1 MQNESGH
8 NEQVYQK
15 VWVSDLKAGDK
26 IQSVFQIT
34 RINLRDYDKGKFLAL
49 RLGDK
54 TGKISAVLWSLA
66 EEIFQVVSEGDLVIV
81 EGRVS
86 TYQQELQVKIY
97 TIRKVADLSQYDLS
111 DFLPVSPTPLE
122 QLVEEFDAMIE
133 SVKDDDY
140 KKLLQSFRNDESL
153 WPRFSLAPG
162 AKRWH
167 HPYLHGLLDHTLCV
181 TKMCRQ
187 MAAFYPEIDSDL
199 LITGA
204 VFHDC
209 GKLDEYVYK
218 TQIDFST
225 EGRLLGHLF
234 QGSFIVER
242 LVDGIPGFP
251 REKRM
256 LLLHII
262 ASHHGEVVRSPVL
275 PMTME
280 ACLLH
285 HVENMDA
292 QMAAI
297 RREMNAARKQN
308 QTWTGYVKLM
318 ERALY
323 LGENGNPSDNGDN
336 ENYDDSRL

>member
-1 MQNESGH
+1 HQ
-8 NEQVYQK
+8 
-15 VWVSDLKAGDK
+15 
-26 IQSVFQIT
+26 
-34 RINLRDYDKGKFLAL
+34 
-49 RLGDK
+49 
-54 TGKISAVLWSLA
+54 
-66 EEIFQVVSEGDLVIV
+66 
-81 EGRVS
+81 
-86 TYQQELQVKIY
+86 
-97 TIRKVADLSQYDLS
+97 
-111 DFLPVSPTPLE
+111 
-122 QLVEEFDAMIE
+122 
-133 SVKDDDY
+133 
-140 KKLLQSFRNDESL
+140 
-153 WPRFSLAPG
+153 
-162 AKRWH
+162 
-167 HPYLHGLLDHTLCV
+167 PYLHGLLDHTLSV

-199 LITGA
+199 LVTGA

-209 GKLDEYVYK
+209 GKLEEYVYQ

-242 LVDGIPGFP
+242 LINGIPDFP
-251 REKRM
+251 RQKRM

-262 ASHHGEVVRSPVL
+262 ASHHGEIERSPVL

-285 HVENMDA
+285 HIENMDA

-308 QTWTGYVKLM
+308 LTWTGYVKLL

-323 LGENGNPSDNGDN
+323 LGENNDPGDN
-336 ENYDDSRL
+336 DVNEENDESRL